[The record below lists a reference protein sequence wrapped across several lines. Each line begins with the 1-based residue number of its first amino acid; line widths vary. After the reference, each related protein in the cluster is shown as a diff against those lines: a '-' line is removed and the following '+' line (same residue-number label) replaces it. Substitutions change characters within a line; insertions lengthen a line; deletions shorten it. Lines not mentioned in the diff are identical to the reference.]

1 MSKKNSGINDKDDAS
16 GEQSAFDGNSGI
28 SNTLNGEVLQ
38 DPPETLSR
46 DETRRAYEHAKT
58 PTKRNADIV

>member
-28 SNTLNGEVLQ
+28 SNTLNGEVLEES
-38 DPPETLSR
+38 PETLSR
-46 DETRRAYEHAKT
+46 EDARRAYEHAKT
-58 PTKRNADIV
+58 PTKRNANIV